1 MVQSLS
7 DDVVDQHRSSSPM
20 SAPLH
25 VHCHPLLLVL
35 PSGSKPVTHT
45 LRNYHGTANKH
56 DISKQPSRLERLRNE
71 KQLDTHTQK
80 STTLP
85 SRRMSDPWAKNR
97 GGSLPGTSSSP
108 SLASISRVKQVDLYG
123 LSKWHG
129 P

>member
-7 DDVVDQHRSSSPM
+7 DDVVVRHRSSSPV

-35 PSGSKPVTHT
+35 PSGSRMVTYT
-45 LRNYHGTANKH
+45 SRNYHGIAKH
-56 DISKQPSRLERLRNE
+56 DISNQSTKLERPRNG
-71 KQLDTHTQK
+71 KLLDTHTRK

-97 GGSLPGTSSSP
+97 GGSLPGTSLSP
-108 SLASISRVKQVDLYG
+108 SLASMSRVKRVDLYG
-123 LSKWHG
+123 LSKWQG